1 MTLSIF
7 QMMVGNDG
15 EFVSNAEK
23 LQNVNEI
30 QNFWVRLLRWARGP
44 IGRRASRGLGSAH
57 KKRALHPARH

>member
-1 MTLSIF
+1 MTLSITLSIF

-30 QNFWVRLLRWARGP
+30 QTFSGAF
-44 IGRRASRGLGSAH
+44 IAMGSW
-57 KKRALHPARH
+57 LP